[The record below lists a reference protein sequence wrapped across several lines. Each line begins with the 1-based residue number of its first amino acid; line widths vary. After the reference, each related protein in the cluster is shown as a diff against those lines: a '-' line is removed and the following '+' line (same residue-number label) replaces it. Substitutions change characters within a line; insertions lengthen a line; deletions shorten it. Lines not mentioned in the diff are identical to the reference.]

1 LLGDGF
7 DLRFE
12 TGTTTLRIPNGPSV
26 WELFVEGYGPTKAL
40 AASCDAQRRE
50 NLRRDFIAFHE
61 HYRGDLGV
69 AMPRDYLLTIGLRK

>member
-1 LLGDGF
+1 MWRPEPAGQPGCSHHVAAV
-7 DLRFE
+7 
-12 TGTTTLRIPNGPSV
+12 TGVDIGSGV
-26 WELFVEGYGPTKAL
+26 IEAAKAL